1 MFYFWYLI
9 FECFIASFLAFFIA
23 QYYIITNK
31 KFPYIFELMN
41 IYNFVAIILIIK
53 MVSADY
59 VKITNFLLFISLILF
74 YVRFYLTAKDKFD
87 SRFRSMIL
95 SFGYTRESYFYKFL
109 MKRILVRGLEGF
121 SFSIALI
128 LLVNKIP
135 FWINLKNNLDEF
147 FYIILFLIGAGI
159 VKSTNFGKISRI

>member
-31 KFPYIFELMN
+31 RFPYIFELMN
-41 IYNFVAIILIIK
+41 IYNFITIILIIK
-53 MVSADY
+53 MFSADY

-74 YVRFYLTAKDKFD
+74 YVRSYLTAKDKFD

-135 FWINLKNNLDEF
+135 FWISLKNNLNEF

-159 VKSTNFGKISRI
+159 VKSTNFGKISRV